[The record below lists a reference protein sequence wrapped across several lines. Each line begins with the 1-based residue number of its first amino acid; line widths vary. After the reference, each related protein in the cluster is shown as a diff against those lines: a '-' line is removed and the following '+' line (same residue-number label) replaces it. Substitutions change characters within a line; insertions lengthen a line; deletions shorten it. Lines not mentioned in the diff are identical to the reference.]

1 MLDSTNEMSTRVL
14 ESNFKYLTVE
24 DDWITIHVHPGYDY
38 DIEVSR
44 ARTCKEICS
53 WLGQIA
59 EKTWGSKELL
69 GELVMAFNIINKD
82 LRGIE

>member
-1 MLDSTNEMSTRVL
+1 MPDSRSDMSTRVL
-14 ESNFKYLTVE
+14 ESNFKHITVDE
-24 DDWITIHVHPGYDY
+24 DWITIHVHPGYDY
-38 DIEVSR
+38 DILRRE

-69 GELVMAFNIINKD
+69 GELVLAFNIINKD